1 MSGPRR
7 RRGVTVYDL
16 LRVCAYEPDPD
27 HGPWIED
34 LQVMTFAERW
44 KSELMSLY
52 ALGWRSREPITGLPV
67 RKLNSLLRAA
77 APGVVATGR
86 GATSDPTVPWIY
98 ARDRPPAELVHPLFL
113 SWVMSLRPEPEH
125 EAALARVLGSIGD
138 TTPLWTPEAVDLT
151 ATMVSL
157 GGTGK
162 PDRRLYGLLPEL
174 LATRLAARSYRP
186 VDVVA
191 DTAFRVVSTEQG
203 AELVSWPPYQYTR
216 ARRPAHYSAVIKIT
230 LHTTAFMPNLRVHV
244 SYGIR
249 RWATATPVRIPD
261 GRAATVLFDVPVPW
275 DEGETRSTHLIGN
288 SIRFE
293 PRLGRRVWRRHSA
306 VDLLPDV
313 DIVRTYPKPEDIG
326 LAPETWLR
334 GQSGIAAGVV
344 HSTVM
349 GPHKIG
355 TGLSPVER
363 EHLDNWIADGLRPM
377 FRRVSDSRRVPEA
390 TKPSLLPKVP
400 RDKPHERAA
409 VERRA
414 VESRRR
420 ALVAALAGEPLR
432 IDIVWQLPETRTR
445 LLEELATL
453 LGLPNSQVAEEPVQE
468 WVLGP
473 LRVLIHTV
481 RILDLGSPLDVE
493 GKDPRAVSEAV
504 RARRV
509 AVAARFDRVP
519 EGPALALVEIL
530 GESRFGKAD
539 TDPKFALRLGFADVG
554 RVSQFIQAQE
564 DGVPDLDARAKW
576 TWLDGFRQL
585 GAVPVPPGLTP
596 AEPDA
601 DLQYVALWVVRRK
614 ERGAVRRVRQH
625 LVAVRIRPGD
635 TTHPICGWDDARK
648 AWVPYSEL
656 LLALSRDVD
665 VAYDD
670 TGRPTPEA
678 TYAEHRDRVQR
689 RVRSILYQTRDRPTL
704 LLANSANIRDSWP
717 EIGNGALVKDM
728 IAFSDEPAQRIA
740 VYGADLRI
748 VLVRDRNSREE
759 VPQWYAVDPGKG
771 KTGFA
776 LGLWEED
783 RADVDNRVFA
793 STADMPRNNPKVPRG
808 LAKLGPNPN
817 WPLGPTKSVWNP
829 QYLELVVL
837 GCLSAD
843 ALELAGRSEIV
854 PDEPG
859 TWAGITHRLRFHDD
873 YDPLARPLPM
883 HLAKLAEEY
892 ILPRED
898 SGADD

>member
-1 MSGPRR
+1 M
-7 RRGVTVYDL
+7 TVYDS

-44 KSELMSLY
+44 KSELMNLY

-77 APGVVATGR
+77 APGVIATGR
-86 GATSDPTVPWIY
+86 GAASDPTVPWIY
-98 ARDRPPAELVHPLFL
+98 AHDRPPADLVHPLFL

-125 EAALARVLGSIGD
+125 EAALARVLDSIGA
-138 TTPLWTPEAVDLT
+138 TTPLWTAEPVDLT
-151 ATMVSL
+151 ATTVSR
-157 GGTGK
+157 GGTGQ
-162 PDRRLYGLLPEL
+162 PHRGLYGLLPEL

-186 VDVVA
+186 ADVGA

-230 LHTTAFMPNLRVHV
+230 LHTTAFVPNFRVHI

-249 RWATATPVRIPD
+249 RWATTTPVRIPD
-261 GRAATVLFDVPVPW
+261 RRAATVLFDVPVPW
-275 DEGETRSTHLIGN
+275 DEEGMRTTRLIGN
-288 SIRFE
+288 STRFE
-293 PRLGRRVWRRHSA
+293 PRLGRQVWRRHSV

-313 DIVRTYPKPEDIG
+313 DIIRTYPKPEDI
-326 LAPETWLR
+326 LFAPENWLR

-344 HSTVM
+344 HSTAM
-349 GPHKIG
+349 GSHKIG

-363 EHLDNWIADGLRPM
+363 EQLDTWIADGLRPM
-377 FRRVSDSRRVPEA
+377 FRRVPDSRRTSEVS
-390 TKPSLLPKVP
+390 KPSLLPKVS

-414 VESRRR
+414 VEARRH
-420 ALVAALAGEPLR
+420 ALLAALGGEPLR

-445 LLEELATL
+445 LLDELAAL
-453 LGLPNSQVAEEPVQE
+453 LGLPDAQVAEEPVQE
-468 WVLGP
+468 WEVGS
-473 LRVLIHTV
+473 LRVLIHTTQV
-481 RILDLGSPLDVE
+481 HDLGSPLDVK
-493 GKDPRAVSEAV
+493 GKDLRAVSEAV

-509 AVAARFDRVP
+509 AVAARFDRLP
-519 EGPALALVEIL
+519 GKPALALVEIL
-530 GESRFGKAD
+530 GESRFGKAN

-564 DGVPDLDARAKW
+564 DGAADLDARAKW
-576 TWLDGFRQL
+576 IWLDGFRQL
-585 GAVPVPPGLTP
+585 GAVPVPPGLSP
-596 AEPDA
+596 GKPSVDV
-601 DLQYVALWVVRRK
+601 QYVALWVVRRK

-635 TTHPICGWDDARK
+635 TTHPVCGWDDSRK
-648 AWVPYSEL
+648 AWVPYAEL
-656 LLALSRDVD
+656 LIALSRDVD
-665 VAYDD
+665 VASDD
-670 TGRPTPEA
+670 TGRWYTPEA
-678 TYAEHRDRVQR
+678 TYSEHRDDVQR
-689 RVRSILYQTRDRPTL
+689 RVRSILYQVRDRPTL

-717 EIGNGALVKDM
+717 EMGNGALVKDM
-728 IAFSDEPAQRIA
+728 IAFSGEPAQRVVA
-740 VYGADLRI
+740 YGNDLRI

-759 VPQWYAVDPGKG
+759 VPQWYAVDPDRG

-776 LGLWEED
+776 LGLWEQG
-783 RADVDNRVFA
+783 RAEADNRVFA
-793 STADMPRNNPKVPRG
+793 STADMPRNTPKVPRG

-817 WPLGPTKSVWNP
+817 WPLGPTKSMWNP

-837 GCLSAD
+837 GCLSAE
-843 ALELAGRSEIV
+843 ALELAGRSDV
-854 PDEPG
+854 APDDPR
-859 TWAGITHRLRFHDD
+859 TWAGIAHRLRFHDD

-898 SGADD
+898 SGAED